1 MSVPPDHHESSLDHA
16 DQTALSW
23 APFLTAPVAPIP
35 GCIKKRDEEFL
46 VEELPRY
53 EPSGEGEHIYLF
65 VEKRGLSTSEL
76 LRIVAGHF
84 GVDQRDVGYAGMK
97 DKNAITRQILSVY
110 APGKKPEDYPML
122 QHEQVGVLWADL
134 HRNKLRRGHLSGNRF
149 SVWIR
154 DTDAH
159 RVNDAHRI
167 LRFLE
172 ARGMP
177 NFYGHQRFGTRRRN
191 HQLGRLYLRRE
202 HRELLDLLLGP
213 DPDLPQLNI
222 EARLAYQQRDYKAA
236 LEQMPAAQRTEHAAL
251 RALAKGRSPSDAVQA
266 VPLMQRVFWV
276 TAWQSAIF
284 NRVLARRLDETP
296 DGAEPGSMLS
306 TLRPGDIAF
315 KHDSHAMFRVDE
327 DTARDP
333 QTAERL
339 KNREISPTGPMFGV
353 KTMLC
358 DGLSAEIEREE
369 FEREGVAMES
379 LEKAVK
385 SLGDSVAG
393 TRRPL
398 RTLVTDP
405 EVESGVDDKGHYIRC
420 AFDLPAGSFATML
433 MRELLKSDRIE
444 CRQTLSY
451 EKTGV
456 ACEPAAETDED
467 LDG

>member
-1 MSVPPDHHESSLDHA
+1 MSAPSDHIPLPLDHA

-23 APFLTAPVAPIP
+23 APFLTAPVPPIP

-53 EPSGEGEHIYLF
+53 EPVGEGEHIYLF

-76 LRIVAGHF
+76 LRIIADHF
-84 GVDQRDVGYAGMK
+84 GVDHRDIGYAGMK
-97 DKNAITRQILSVY
+97 DKNAITRQHLSVY
-110 APGKKPEDYPML
+110 APGKRPEDYPML

-134 HRNKLRRGHLSGNRF
+134 HRNKLRRGHLMGNRF

-159 RVNDAHRI
+159 RVHDAHRI
-167 LRFLE
+167 LRFLG

-213 DPDLPQLNI
+213 DPDLPDLNAD
-222 EARLAYQQRDYKAA
+222 ARRAYLDGDYASAQA
-236 LEQMPAAQRTEHAAL
+236 LMPPAQRTEHAAL
-251 RALAKGRSPSDAVQA
+251 RALVKGRSPSDAVHA

-284 NRVLARRLDETP
+284 NRVLARRLHEAP

-327 DTARDP
+327 QTAADP
-333 QTAERL
+333 RTAERL
-339 KNREISPTGPMFGV
+339 KNREISPTGPMFGM

-358 DGLSAEIEREE
+358 DGVSADIEREE
-369 FEREGVAMES
+369 FEREGISMEA
-379 LEKAVK
+379 LERAVK

-405 EVESGVDDKGHYIRC
+405 EVEAGVDDKGHYIRC

-444 CRQTLSY
+444 CRQALSF
-451 EKTGV
+451 GSDGSPG
-456 ACEPAAETDED
+456 EPTPDLDED
-467 LDG
+467 TDG

>member
-1 MSVPPDHHESSLDHA
+1 MTLPTDPSLELRERDG
-16 DQTALSW
+16 TALSW

-35 GCIKKRDEEFL
+35 GCIKRRDEEFL

-53 EPSGEGEHIYLF
+53 EPCGEGEHIYLF

-97 DKNAITRQILSVY
+97 DKNAITRQILSIY
-110 APGKKPEDYPML
+110 APGKRPEDYPML
-122 QHEQVGVLWADL
+122 QHERVGVLWADL
-134 HRNKLRRGHLSGNRF
+134 HRNKLRRGHLCGNRF

-159 RVNDAHRI
+159 RVHDAHRI
-167 LRFLE
+167 LRFLS

-177 NFYGHQRFGTRRRN
+177 NFYGHQRFGARRRN

-202 HRELLDLLLGP
+202 YRELLDVLLGT
-213 DPDLPQLNI
+213 DPDLPELNA
-222 EARLAYQQRDYKAA
+222 EARIAYENRDYKAA
-236 LEQMPAAQRTEHAAL
+236 IEHMPAAQRSEHAAL
-251 RALAKGRSPSDAVQA
+251 RALAKGRSPSDAVNA

-284 NRVLARRLDETP
+284 NRVLARRLAECP
-296 DGAEPGSMLS
+296 EGAEPGSMIAS
-306 TLRPGDIAF
+306 LRAGDIAF

-327 DTARDP
+327 EIARDP
-333 QTAERL
+333 STAERL
-339 KNREISPTGPMFGV
+339 RNREISPTGPMFGV
-353 KTMLC
+353 KTMFC
-358 DGLSAEIEREE
+358 DGESGEIEREE
-369 FEREGVAMES
+369 FEREEVPMET
-379 LEKAVK
+379 LERAIK
-385 SLGDSVAG
+385 SLGESVSG

-405 EVESGVDDKGHYIRC
+405 EVEGGVDENGHYIRC

-433 MRELLKSDRIE
+433 VRELLKSDRIE
-444 CRQTLSY
+444 YRQILSYSGDRQTDDPG
-451 EKTGV
+451 EV
-456 ACEPAAETDED
+456 FEEDTD
-467 LDG
+467 G